1 MNPDQDSKNIT
12 GAEEPPAPNSVS
24 RRAFLQRGMAGFVAA
39 GAGAGLGSGVFDP
52 ATAGARDISPD
63 SRVRRAN
70 RAYRIRQ
77 KCALKQRKEGLARHP
92 ANGDEDAHPS
102 RIGNFTKGLPSNEWG
117 EVNPAAYQALLHA
130 LETGKP
136 ADFEAIP
143 HGILPP
149 ELRQKFVNPQSAFA
163 FELEGADSHALAI
176 PPAPAFASAE
186 AAGEIIELYWMAL
199 ARDIP
204 FTDYESNPLTVA
216 AAADLSRLSD
226 FRGPRIGGIVTPQ
239 TLFRDNVPGG
249 TTGPY
254 LSQFLLLPVPFGAAY
269 VDQRMRTVLPGVD
282 FMTGYGE
289 WLSIQRGEIPQAA
302 SQFDPVRRFIRD
314 GRDLAQ
320 WVHVDVLFQA
330 FFHALLIL
338 LPPPDV
344 SDANSSGIGAPF
356 DEGNP
361 YRDSLNQAGFSTFGG
376 PHVAALMCEV
386 ATRALKA
393 VWYQKWAV
401 HRRVRPEAFGGR
413 VHLHFTGQRSYPLAV
428 AEFQKS
434 DALDLTFDGTGTYL
448 LPMAFPEGSPVHP
461 SYGAGHATVAG
472 ACVTILKAFFDES
485 FPIPDPVVAT
495 PDGLALSSSE
505 GPPLTVG
512 GELNK
517 LASNIATGRNQAGVH
532 WRTDA
537 AASLRLG
544 EEVAIG
550 VLRDHAQTFNE
561 KFDGFSLTR
570 FDGTRVVV

>member
-1 MNPDQDSKNIT
+1 MQ
-12 GAEEPPAPNSVS
+12 PAPEPNHPRREISPGEDRAVS
-24 RRAFLQRGMAGFVAA
+24 RRSFLGRGLGGLIV
-39 GAGAGLGSGVFDP
+39 GASGVGLGSGVIVPGD
-52 ATAGARDISPD
+52 AEAGDVSPD

-70 RAYRIRQ
+70 RAYRVRQ
-77 KCALKQRKEGLARHP
+77 KCALEERKQPLSSHP
-92 ANGDEDAHPS
+92 TNGDEDAYPS
-102 RIGNFTKGLPSNEWG
+102 RIGSFTKGLPSNDFG
-117 EVNPAAYQALLHA
+117 EVDPNAYETLLHA

-136 ADFEAIP
+136 AHFESIP
-143 HGILPP
+143 HGTFAP
-149 ELRQKFVNPQSAFA
+149 EWRQKFVNPQAALAFD
-163 FELEGADSHALAI
+163 LQGADSHALSI
-176 PPAPAFASAE
+176 LPAPAFASAE
-186 AAGEIIELYWMAL
+186 LAGEIIELYWMAL

-204 FTDYESNPLTVA
+204 FTDYDTNPLIQS

-226 FRGPRIGGIVTPQ
+226 FRGPRLGGIVTPQ
-239 TLFRDNVPGG
+239 TLFRDNVLGG
-249 TTGPY
+249 TVGPY
-254 LSQFLLLPVPFGAAY
+254 LSQFLLLPAPFGAAY

-282 FMTGYGE
+282 FMTNYSD
-289 WLSIQRGEIPQAA
+289 WLSIQRGEIPVAE
-302 SQFDPVRRFIRD
+302 SRFDPVRRFIRD

-330 FFHALLIL
+330 YFHALLIL
-338 LPPPDV
+338 LSPATGSDV
-344 SDANSSGIGAPF
+344 NSRGLGAPL
-356 DEGNP
+356 DDGNP
-361 YRDSLNQAGFSTFGG
+361 YRNSLNQVGFGTFGG

-413 VHLHFTGQRSYPLAV
+413 AHLHFTGQRAYPLAT

-434 DALDLTFDGTGTYL
+434 DALDLTYDRTGNYL
-448 LPMAFPEGSPVHP
+448 LPMAFPEGSPMHP

-472 ACVTILKAFFDES
+472 ACVTILKAFFYED
-485 FPIPDPVVAT
+485 FVIPEPVVPT
-495 PDGLALSSSE
+495 PDGLALTSYQ

-517 LASNIATGRNQAGVH
+517 LASNIATGRNHAGVH

-544 EEVAIG
+544 EEVAIS
-550 VLRDHAQTFNE
+550 VLRDQQLTFNE